1 MIDPHIGNRVPLK
14 SLAKKFIW
22 MLRKDIRKEGSVS
35 QPPSPEFEQWWALC
49 GRREYP
55 AWGELSESDRTFLG
69 ELVLPCRL
77 EGITINL
84 PRAVALLENYRP
96 DVTRQYAAK
105 GQKDPIAFA
114 GWFFMLGIK
123 EHALEG
129 IVNQAL
135 ILTLDRPVLEI
146 SHDVQASNL
155 ADPVPSVTVLMRLV
169 WQLLDAEKKQALSL
183 SIPESRGRFLIWFFC
198 EVILRYSL
206 AMLVSSR
213 WKNWLLQDQLIH
225 ATEGIKVP
233 RFALMAYKIN
243 KELNNK
249 IALNNSEGAN
259 QLRLWAERSVQAGGE
274 WAWLKPQPP
283 TEESGQEMAPSD
295 EHPFGVNL
303 YGFAFGELGIGE
315 DLRMAVAVCE
325 AASIPYRVVNINA
338 GDQLRQADDA
348 LALQVKQSLVESPY
362 SVNVFCLPAFDMVA
376 RIFLALGSAPFDKQ
390 YNIGW
395 WPWELSVWPKGWKNA
410 FDLVDEVW
418 AGSPFSFSM
427 YQKSTLKPSYLM
439 PLAASVG
446 RIKVSSRDYF
456 SLPASSFL
464 FLYVFDFNS
473 HLNRKNPSMLIK
485 AFKNAFP
492 DLNQAVGLVF
502 KVMNT
507 NPSDAKWNDFV
518 MECKQD
524 PRIQIINKTMDR
536 PDVLG
541 LIEVCDAYVS
551 PHRAEGFG
559 RTLAEAML
567 LGKPVLATNYSGNAG
582 YMDPELT
589 FPIQYDLVPLD
600 KGDYHFIEP
609 EDGAVWAEPSIA
621 HLSESLKAALLF
633 PPDLQRVEQ
642 LKRFSNDQFGITR
655 TAKLFKL
662 RMAQIKSQ
670 LGVQKIDR
678 YKS

>member
-1 MIDPHIGNRVPLK
+1 
-14 SLAKKFIW
+14 

-259 QLRLWAERSVQAGGE
+259 ELRLWAERSVQAGGE

>member
-1 MIDPHIGNRVPLK
+1 MIDPHIGNKTPLK
-14 SLAKKFIW
+14 RLAMKFVW
-22 MLRKDIRKEGSVS
+22 MLRGDLRKGLSASE
-35 QPPSPEFEQWWALC
+35 PPSPEFEQWWVLC

-55 AWGELSESDRTFLG
+55 AWGELSESDQVFLG

-84 PRAVALLENYRP
+84 PRAVGLLENYRP
-96 DVTRQYAAK
+96 DVTRQFAAK

-114 GWFFMLGIK
+114 GWFFMLGMK
-123 EHALEG
+123 EYGLEEL
-129 IVNQAL
+129 VNQEL
-135 ILTLDRPVLEI
+135 VMTLDRPVLEI
-146 SHDVQASNL
+146 SNGMQESSLD
-155 ADPVPSVTVLMRLV
+155 DPVPSVTVLMRLV

-198 EVILRYSL
+198 EVIPRYSL
-206 AMLVSSR
+206 ALLVSSR
-213 WKNWLLQDQLIH
+213 WKNWLLQEQLVH
-225 ATEGIKVP
+225 AEDGIKVP
-233 RFALMAYKIN
+233 RFALMAYRIN
-243 KELNNK
+243 KELNTKLSIND
-249 IALNNSEGAN
+249 SEGAN
-259 QLRLWAERSVQAGGE
+259 QLRVWAERSVQADGE
-274 WAWLKPQPP
+274 WAWLKPQHFAD
-283 TEESGQEMAPSD
+283 ESRQELAPSN

-348 LALQVKQSLVESPY
+348 LALQVKKSLVEAPY
-362 SVNVFCLPAFDMVA
+362 SINVFCLPAFDMVA
-376 RIFLALGSAPFDKQ
+376 RIFLTLGTAPFDKH

-439 PLAASVG
+439 PLAASVD
-446 RIKVSSRDYF
+446 RIKVNARDYF
-456 SLPASSFL
+456 SLPGSSFL

-485 AFKNAFP
+485 AFQNAFP
-492 DLNQAVGLVF
+492 DPNQPVGLVF

-507 NPSDAKWNDFV
+507 NPSDTKWNDFL

-541 LIEVCDAYVS
+541 LIEACDAYVS

-567 LGKPVLATNYSGNAG
+567 LGKPVLASNYSGNAS
-582 YMDPELT
+582 YMDPELS
-589 FPIQYDLVPLD
+589 FPIQYDLVPLNR
-600 KGDYHFIEP
+600 GDYHFIDP
-609 EDGAVWAEPSIA
+609 KDGAVWAEPSIN
-621 HLSESLKAALLF
+621 HLAESLKAALSF
-633 PPDLQRVEQ
+633 PSDVQRVER
-642 LKRFSNDQFGITR
+642 LKRFAYDEFGVIR

-662 RMAQIKSQ
+662 RMTQIKSQ
-670 LGVQKIDR
+670 LGALKNR
-678 YKS
+678 PL